1 MSQPPPGDDLR
12 SDRDVPEDIRY
23 DPDLAVHEPMQPPD
37 SPIAPSRGRSPL
49 LVLALAL
56 PVLAIV
62 VYVLFGLIANE
73 GKSSADYL
81 DEIRMRR
88 GAAWQAA
95 FELSRLLPVEDPS
108 RRDAS
113 FVPRLLSAFESGR
126 DDDPRLRRYLAL
138 ALRELRDPRATDP
151 LLAALGDPD
160 LLTRIYAAWALGEI
174 GDPRAAEGLVPLLED
189 DEADLRKV
197 AAFALGGLRDWGAA
211 GDRAAPALRAA
222 LNDPIEDVAW
232 NAALALARR
241 GDAAGLPLL
250 RRMLDRAYLA
260 GVRRPDENGM
270 LRPLTEPQKDE
281 AILNALISL
290 ARLGDR
296 GSLETVRGLRDADP
310 SLNVRQAAAE
320 TLATLERAPER

>member
-1 MSQPPPGDDLR
+1 MRQLPPGDDLR
-12 SDRDVPEDIRY
+12 SDRDVPEEIRY

-37 SPIAPSRGRSPL
+37 APIAPSRRRSPL

-56 PVLAIV
+56 PALAIV
-62 VYVLFGLIANE
+62 VYALFGLIANE

-81 DEIRMRR
+81 DEIRMGR

-95 FELSRLLPVEDPS
+95 FELSRLLPLEDPA
-108 RRDAS
+108 RRDS
-113 FVPRLLSAFESGR
+113 GFVPRLLVVFESAR

-151 LLAALGDPD
+151 LLAALSDAD
-160 LLTRIYAAWALGEI
+160 LLTRIYAAWALGAI

-189 DEADLRKV
+189 EEADLRKV
-197 AAFALGGLRDWGAA
+197 AAFALGALSDWGAA
-211 GDRAAPALRAA
+211 GARAAPALRAA
-222 LNDPIEDVAW
+222 LNDPVEDVAW
-232 NAALALARR
+232 NAALALGRR

-250 RRMLDRAYLA
+250 RRMLERSYLA
-260 GVRRPDENGM
+260 GVRRPDENGI

-290 ARLGDR
+290 SRLGDR
-296 GSLETVRGLRDADP
+296 GSLGTVRSLRDADP
-310 SLNVRQAAAE
+310 SLNVRQAAGQA
-320 TLATLERAPER
+320 LAMLERAPIR